1 MDIVTHE
8 CFIFHEWGQM
18 MDLDYW
24 IKSETNVCLKLAP
37 SASD

>member
-1 MDIVTHE
+1 MNA
-8 CFIFHEWGQM
+8 FYSMSGGQM

-24 IKSETNVCLKLAP
+24 IKSETYVCLKLAP